1 MKFINQFVKQ
11 VSMAKKQQDSGLEG
25 IESALTKTEQFIE
38 DHQKPISIVVGAI
51 LVVVIFY
58 MLFSRFYKKPLQE
71 EASSQMFMAERYFA
85 ADSLRLALN
94 GDGSNLGFIDITDEY
109 GSTKSGNLANYY
121 AGLCYL
127 KLGEYQKAI
136 DYLADF
142 KADESI
148 IEPMALGALGDAY
161 MELGNDQ
168 LALKN
173 YKKAA
178 NENQNAFTTPRFLKK
193 AAGVL
198 EKLERHEEALE
209 YYQRIKIE
217 YPNSFPARNI
227 DKYIARAK
235 INTHEK

>member
-1 MKFINQFVKQ
+1 MT
-11 VSMAKKQQDSGLEG
+11 KKHQDSGLEG

-38 DHQKPISIVVGAI
+38 DHQKTISIIVGAI
-51 LVVVIFY
+51 LLAVIFY
-58 MLFSRFYKKPLQE
+58 MGYSRFYKKPLQK

-85 ADSLRLALN
+85 VDSLQLALN
-94 GDGSNLGFIDITDEY
+94 GDGSNLGFIDVIDEY

-142 KADESI
+142 NADESI
-148 IEPMALGALGDAY
+148 VEPLALGALGDAY

-168 LALKN
+168 MALKN

-178 NENQNAFTTPRFLKK
+178 NENPNDYTSPRFLKK
-193 AAGVL
+193 AGSVL

-209 YYQRIKIE
+209 YYEKIKFE
-217 YPNSFPARNI
+217 YPNSFSARNI

-235 INTHEK
+235 INSQ